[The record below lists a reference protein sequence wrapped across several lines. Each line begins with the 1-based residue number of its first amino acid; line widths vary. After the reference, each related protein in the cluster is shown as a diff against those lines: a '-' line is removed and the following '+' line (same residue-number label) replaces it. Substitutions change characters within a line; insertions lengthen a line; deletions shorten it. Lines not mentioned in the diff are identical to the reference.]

1 MSKKSDPERIDS
13 ENPEWSAA
21 DFASARPASEG
32 LPSLFG
38 AEQAAAMLKPRRG
51 RPPATVRKEHVN
63 LRLDPEVLEAF
74 RASGPGWQTR
84 LNAALADWLR
94 SHSPAEMAG

>member
-1 MSKKSDPERIDS
+1 MSKKPDPERIDN

-21 DFASARPASEG
+21 NFAAAQPASAL
-32 LPSLFG
+32 LPGLFG
-38 AEQAAAMLKPRRG
+38 AEQAASMLKPRRG
-51 RPPATVRKEHVN
+51 RPPVAVRKEHVN

-94 SHSPAEMAG
+94 SHSPAEIAG

>member
-1 MSKKSDPERIDS
+1 MSKKPDPERIDS

-21 DFASARPASEG
+21 EFASARPASEW